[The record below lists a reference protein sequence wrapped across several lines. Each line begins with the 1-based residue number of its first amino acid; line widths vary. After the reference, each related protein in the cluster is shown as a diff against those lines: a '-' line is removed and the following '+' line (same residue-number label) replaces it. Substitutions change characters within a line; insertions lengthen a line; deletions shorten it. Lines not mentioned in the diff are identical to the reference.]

1 MMGLFKFPP
10 AFKLDDK
17 GSSTVEFA
25 IISSAFLM
33 MVIGGMYLSMLGY
46 TASSLHYAVE
56 AAARC
61 QSINTTACTSASTT
75 QTYATSRF
83 TNLTGK
89 TASFVASAATCGHQV
104 TGTIT
109 FTINK
114 GTASLGIP
122 LSATACFP

>member
-1 MMGLFKFPP
+1 MMAMLRLYRTLQF
-10 AFKLDDK
+10 DET

-61 QSINTTACTSASTT
+61 QSINTATCTSASTT

-89 TASFVASAATCGHQV
+89 PATFVAAAASCGHQV
-104 TGTIT
+104 TGLMT

-114 GTASLGIP
+114 GTSSLGIP
-122 LSATACFP
+122 ISATACFP

>member
-1 MMGLFKFPP
+1 MMAILNLCRTLKR
-10 AFKLDDK
+10 DDK

-46 TASSLHYAVE
+46 TASSLHHAVE

-61 QSINTTACTSASTT
+61 QSINTTTCTSASTT

-89 TASFVASAATCGHQV
+89 PATFVAAAATCGHKV
-104 TGTIT
+104 TGSMT

-114 GTASLGIP
+114 GTSSLGIP

>member
-1 MMGLFKFPP
+1 MMAMLRLYRTL
-10 AFKLDDK
+10 KLDEN

-25 IISSAFLM
+25 IVSSAFLM

-46 TASSLHYAVE
+46 TASSLHCAVE

-61 QSINTTACTSASTT
+61 QSINTTTCTSASTT
-75 QTYATSRF
+75 QTYATNRF

-89 TASFVASAATCGHQV
+89 TATFVANAATCGHQV
-104 TGTIT
+104 TGSMT

-114 GTASLGIP
+114 GTSSLGIP